1 MCRSNG
7 NRRSIPFEF
16 ILNNQDAQSQFRVYK
31 LIVDTTPDTITQ
43 TVEYID
49 RMPKQQTATS
59 TVNAFNGA
67 LILNLTTAS
76 TEADIRK
83 AFTEVNTKTVLFP
96 TPGSIISKLDGGN
109 KGIVVSLSEPDV
121 TTLGRTITVYHEN
134 DTYTITVKSDFTKV
148 LTPWS
153 KTSIKVINI
162 PFVVNDDGSM
172 SLGDTTDFNKHFRL
186 DDLVNNRV
194 KLFLTDKTT
203 TNANAGEISSN
214 IFMALKSY
222 SYFGRDTIDHDELYL
237 TFDGANSSLHYSSEI
252 EVQILGKPVY
262 IRERKQRLVVKYN
275 DFVGGTKLGESYD
288 DISNFITD
296 TGDSGEFPIPGDM
309 IGDKLLLQSNPN
321 LNSDKIATFVT
332 LDNSKEP
339 TLEYWN
345 YDGIISKISE
355 QILIG

>member
-49 RMPKQQTATS
+49 RMTKQQTATS

-162 PFVVNDDGSM
+162 P
-172 SLGDTTDFNKHFRL
+172 L
-186 DDLVNNRV
+186 
-194 KLFLTDKTT
+194 
-203 TNANAGEISSN
+203 
-214 IFMALKSY
+214 
-222 SYFGRDTIDHDELYL
+222 
-237 TFDGANSSLHYSSEI
+237 
-252 EVQILGKPVY
+252 
-262 IRERKQRLVVKYN
+262 
-275 DFVGGTKLGESYD
+275 
-288 DISNFITD
+288 
-296 TGDSGEFPIPGDM
+296 
-309 IGDKLLLQSNPN
+309 
-321 LNSDKIATFVT
+321 
-332 LDNSKEP
+332 
-339 TLEYWN
+339 
-345 YDGIISKISE
+345 
-355 QILIG
+355 